1 MYKTEDRD
9 IWRVFR
15 NHHYLSRDLSESSI
29 CYTCYLDNILVGF
42 CALMYQPSGVYKY
55 AYRVH
60 RIVILPDYQNL
71 GIGLKFLEF
80 IADKY
85 INDGYKFYLRTTHLR
100 MVSYCRHHK
109 TWEETSSSGKV
120 SSKGC
125 ATSRIHYGI
134 RDRELG
140 RIAYS
145 FEYMGKDYTTK
156 KMLHLY
162 IEDNDNINYKLLK
175 EDLKHLKETNYVVVH
190 TGEINTPSKIEKIC
204 LSCGIRTELLY
215 HTVNRVVELKSNS
228 NSNKII
234 TCWDESLHEKIINNN
249 SIDNLEERYFLPAN
263 SNVQDT
269 IDYYKLKEN
278 VLW

>member
-1 MYKTEDRD
+1 MYRTEDKD

-15 NHHYLSRDLSESSI
+15 NHHYLSSDLNKASS
-29 CYTCYLDNILVGF
+29 CYVCYLDDTLVGF
-42 CALMYQPSGVYKY
+42 CSILAQPSGTYKY

-80 IADKY
+80 IADRY
-85 INDGYKFYLRTTHLR
+85 IKNGCKFYLRTTHLR
-100 MVSYCRHHK
+100 MRSYCSHHN
-109 TWEETSSSGKV
+109 TWEERASSGKV
-120 SSKGC
+120 SSESG
-125 ATSRIHYGI
+125 ANGRIVYGVK
-134 RDRELG
+134 DRELG

-145 FEYMGKDYTTK
+145 FEYMGNDYATK
-156 KMLHLY
+156 NELHLY
-162 IEDNDNINYKLLK
+162 IDDNDSINYKLLK
-175 EDLKHLKETNYVVVH
+175 DDLLFLKKNNYVVVH
-190 TGEINTPSKIEKIC
+190 TGEVNTASRIEKIC
-204 LSCGIRTELLY
+204 LQCGIRTELLY
-215 HTVNRVVELKSNS
+215 HTMYRKVELKANS

-249 SIDNLEERYFLPAN
+249 SIDNLEERYFLPVN